1 MHGLKGVVAVITGS
15 GRGIGEQIARRY
27 ASEGARLVIADIN
40 EDAVLSLSE
49 ELQREGVDVLPLT
62 VDVAD
67 PGAATRLIA
76 ESTGHFGRIDVLVNN
91 AGVIRVKRFLET
103 TPEDWDYMQNV
114 NARGLF
120 FCVQAC
126 AKQMLSQTPLADG
139 RPTGKIINMAS
150 IAGRA
155 GRKFMCAYSASK
167 AAVIMITQ
175 SAASECSPKVTVN
188 SICPGP
194 VDTDMWIQIDAEWT
208 AIENKP
214 IGTAWRE
221 RVQAV
226 PMARA
231 QTSEDVASMAY
242 FLASKDSD
250 FITGQSYHV
259 DGGVLML

>member
-1 MHGLKGVVAVITGS
+1 
-15 GRGIGEQIARRY
+15 
-27 ASEGARLVIADIN
+27 
-40 EDAVLSLSE
+40 
-49 ELQREGVDVLPLT
+49 
-62 VDVAD
+62 
-67 PGAATRLIA
+67 
-76 ESTGHFGRIDVLVNN
+76 
-91 AGVIRVKRFLET
+91 
-103 TPEDWDYMQNV
+103 
-114 NARGLF
+114 
-120 FCVQAC
+120 
-126 AKQMLSQTPLADG
+126 
-139 RPTGKIINMAS
+139 
-150 IAGRA
+150 
-155 GRKFMCAYSASK
+155 MCAYSASK

-242 FLASKDSD
+242 F
-250 FITGQSYHV
+250 FGI
-259 DGGVLML
+259 